1 MALPKKIKQEN
12 KYSKKYLER
21 IKMKDFLGQLTDEEV
36 EIAKENGLL
45 RWDLWKKA
53 GRVAILSGDLHRKG
67 FELAPIFTKHGEI
80 DMQRYPE
87 NVKFLIK
94 NYEDL
99 KAEK

>member
-1 MALPKKIKQEN
+1 MALPKKIKRKN
-12 KYSKKYLER
+12 KYSKKYLGK
-21 IKMKDFLGQLTDEEV
+21 IKMKDFLGQLSDEEI

-53 GRVAILSGDLHRKG
+53 NQVATLTGELHYEG

-80 DMQRYPE
+80 DMQRYPK

-94 NYEDL
+94 NYADL
-99 KAEK
+99 KAKI